1 MELQDIKLEEIAPFF
16 DSLGHEKE
24 LVMMNAAAA
33 MTSRFIAGAR
43 AGDDLAGITGIR
55 ISYGFL
61 PALFI
66 VVKSKYQGMNLGNQ
80 LMEKN
85 LDFARRHYSYLTLST
100 EKNDEYN
107 AALHLYQKHG
117 FKHLYRRGNRYWM
130 YISFNGK
137 GEMICRLLPLVFPVL
152 PYLYAMLTGQIFV
165 AAYRRLRRR
174 SVKQHEA
181 STSPEE

>member
-1 MELQDIKLEEIAPFF
+1 MELQDVTLEEIAPFF
-16 DSLGHEKE
+16 DSLEREKE
-24 LVMMNAAAA
+24 LVMMNVESVMA
-33 MTSRFIAGAR
+33 SSFVAGAR

-117 FKHLYRRGNRYWM
+117 FKHLYHRGNRYWM
-130 YISFNGK
+130 YIFFNGK
-137 GEMICRLLPLVFPVL
+137 GEMICRLLPFVLPVL
-152 PYLYAMLTGQIFV
+152 PYLSSLFSGQILVQVYKRLF
-165 AAYRRLRRR
+165 RRKIKRLM
-174 SVKQHEA
+174 
-181 STSPEE
+181 P